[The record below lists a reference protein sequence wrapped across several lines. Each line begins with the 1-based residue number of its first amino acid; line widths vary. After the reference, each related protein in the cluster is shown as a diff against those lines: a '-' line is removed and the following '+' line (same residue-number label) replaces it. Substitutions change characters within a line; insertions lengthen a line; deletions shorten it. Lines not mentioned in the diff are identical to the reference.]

1 MDLEKNFQKKVLKN
15 GMTIL
20 FEKRNVPVVSVAFA
34 VRAGGINEEIS
45 EKGISH
51 FIEHM
56 LYKGTKTRTS
66 KQIAEEIE
74 KNGGELN
81 GFTSE
86 EITAYFCK
94 MPSKHLDIALNVLTD
109 IIKNSVFDE
118 KELEK
123 ERKVIFEE
131 IKMYKDNPQMHS
143 ISEIQKLLYTGTLG
157 INLAGTYESM
167 NSIDRK
173 KIMEKFKQIYEPNN
187 FILCVVGDADFEQII
202 KFAEKNF
209 GSPPRDTQGG
219 HENLRAGDSSKDDAA
234 APSSKDDAAAPSG
247 EPQKSAV
254 PKQDFE
260 LKNENKIEEREGVDQ
275 ANLVFAYHVPAA
287 SDNKCYAAK
296 VLSSLMTGGMSSR
309 LFEEIREKR
318 NLAYAVSGDSEI
330 NRDFAY
336 NLIYVGTMKENIE
349 QVKKIIFNEF
359 EKVSVQ
365 LSEKELKEIKEQL
378 IGNYQISME
387 GSQTQMIN
395 LLISEIQGEAKDFYE
410 YEKNISKVKL
420 KDVKDLAKKAIKE
433 YSFFAL
439 VPKK

>member
-1 MDLEKNFQKKVLKN
+1 MIDLRKNFQKKVLKN
-15 GMTIL
+15 GMTLL

-34 VRAGGINEEIS
+34 VRAGGINEGVS

-51 FIEHM
+51 FIEHL

-94 MPSKHLDIALNVLTD
+94 IPSKHLDIALNVLAD
-109 IIKNSVFDE
+109 IIKNPVFDE

-143 ISEIQKLLYTGTLG
+143 ISEIQKLLYTGTLE
-157 INLAGTYESM
+157 INLTGTFESM

-173 KIMEKFKQIYEPNN
+173 KIIEKFKQIYEPNN
-187 FILCVVGDADFEQII
+187 FILSVVGDADFEQIVN
-202 KFAEKNF
+202 FAEKNF
-209 GSPPRDTQGG
+209 
-219 HENLRAGDSSKDDAA
+219 ENT
-234 APSSKDDAAAPSG
+234 
-247 EPQKSAV
+247 KSQI
-254 PKQDFE
+254 PKQNFE
-260 LKNENKIEEREGVDQ
+260 LKNENKLEEREGVDQ
-275 ANLVFAYHVPAA
+275 ANLIFAYHVPTA
-287 SDNKCYAAK
+287 SEDKCYAAK
-296 VLSSLMTGGMSSR
+296 ILSSLMTGGMSSR

-318 NLAYAVSGDSEI
+318 NLAYAVSGDSNI

-336 NLIYVGTMKENIE
+336 NLIYVGTMSEN
-349 QVKKIIFNEF
+349 VKKVKELILKEF
-359 EKVSVQ
+359 EKVSVK
-365 LSEKELKEIKEQL
+365 LNEEELKKIKEQL

-387 GSQTQMIN
+387 DSQTQMIN
-395 LLISEIQGEAKDFYE
+395 LLVSEIQGDAKDFYE

-420 KDVKDLAKKAIKE
+420 KDVKELAKKTIKE

-439 VPKK
+439 VPKEKK

>member
-1 MDLEKNFQKKVLKN
+1 MKFDFQKKILPN
-15 GMTIL
+15 GMTIV
-20 FEKRNVPVVSVAFA
+20 FEKRNVPVVSVVFA
-34 VRAGGINEEIS
+34 VRAGGINEEVS

-86 EITAYFCK
+86 EITAYYCK
-94 MPSKHLDIALNVLTD
+94 MPSKHLEIALNVLTD

-143 ISEIQKLLYTGTLG
+143 LSETQKLLYTGTLG
-157 INLAGTYESM
+157 INLAGTFESM

-173 KIMEKFKQIYEPNN
+173 KITKKFKQIYEPNN
-187 FILCVVGDADFEQII
+187 FILCVVGDANFEQII

-209 GSPPRDTQGG
+209 GNG
-219 HENLRAGDSSKDDAA
+219 
-234 APSSKDDAAAPSG
+234 
-247 EPQKSAV
+247 KSQV
-254 PKQDFE
+254 PKQKFE
-260 LKNENKIEEREGVDQ
+260 LKNESKTEEREGVDQ
-275 ANLVFAYHVPAA
+275 ANLVFAYHIPTA
-287 SDNKCYAAK
+287 SDDGCYAAK

-318 NLAYAVSGDSEI
+318 NLAYAISGDSNI

-336 NLIYVGTMKENIE
+336 NLIYVGTMKENVDK
-349 QVKKIIFNEF
+349 VKELILKEF
-359 EKVSVQ
+359 EKVSKE
-365 LSEKELKEIKEQL
+365 LTEKELNQTKEQL

-387 GSQTQMIN
+387 DSQTQMIN
-395 LLISEIQGEAKDFYE
+395 LLVSEIQGDAKDFYE

-420 KDVKDLAKKAIKE
+420 KDVKELAKKTIKE

-439 VPKK
+439 VPKEKKNLKLKKNL

>member
-1 MDLEKNFQKKVLKN
+1 MEFNFKKKVLNN
-15 GMTIL
+15 GMIIL
-20 FEKRNVPVVSVAFA
+20 FEKRDVPVVSVALA
-34 VRAGGINEEIS
+34 VKAGGINEDVL

-56 LYKGTKTRTS
+56 LYKGTKSRTS

-86 EITAYFCK
+86 EITAYYCK

-109 IIKNSVFDE
+109 IIKNSLFDE

-123 ERKVIFEE
+123 ERKVILEE

-143 ISEIQKLLYTGTLG
+143 LSEIQKLLYAGTLG
-157 INLAGTYESM
+157 INLAGTSETLKRF
-167 NSIDRK
+167 NRK
-173 KIMEKFKQIYEPNN
+173 KILEKFKQIYEPNN
-187 FILCVVGDADFEQII
+187 FILCVVGEADFEQII

-209 GSPPRDTQGG
+209 EEG
-219 HENLRAGDSSKDDAA
+219 
-234 APSSKDDAAAPSG
+234 
-247 EPQKSAV
+247 KSQV
-254 PKQDFE
+254 PKQKFE
-260 LKNENKIEEREGVDQ
+260 LKNESKTEEREGVDQ
-275 ANLVFAYHVPAA
+275 ANLIFAYHVPTA
-287 SDNKCYAAK
+287 SDDKCYSAK
-296 VLSSLMTGGMSSR
+296 VLSSLMAGGMSSR

-318 NLAYAVSGDSEI
+318 NLAYAISGDSYI

-336 NLIYVGTMKENIE
+336 NFIYVGTMKENVE

-359 EKVSVQ
+359 EKVAKN
-365 LSEKELKEIKEQL
+365 LAEKELKEVKEKL

-387 GSQTQMIN
+387 DSQTQMIN
-395 LLISEIQGEAKDFYE
+395 LLASEIQGEAEDFYE

-420 KDVKDLAKKAIKE
+420 EDVKELAKKAIKE
-433 YSFFAL
+433 HSFFAL
-439 VPKK
+439 VPKDKK

>member
-1 MDLEKNFQKKVLKN
+1 MVNLIKNFQKKILKN
-15 GMTIL
+15 GMTII

-86 EITAYFCK
+86 EVTGYYCK
-94 MPSKHLDIALNVLTD
+94 MPSKHFDIALNVLTD

-209 GSPPRDTQGG
+209 GDRRSQI
-219 HENLRAGDSSKDDAA
+219 
-234 APSSKDDAAAPSG
+234 
-247 EPQKSAV
+247 
-254 PKQDFE
+254 PKQKFE
-260 LKNENKIEEREGVDQ
+260 LKNESKTEEREGVDQ
-275 ANLVFAYHVPAA
+275 ANLVFAYHVPSA
-287 SDNKCYAAK
+287 DNDKCYAAK
-296 VLSSLMTGGMSSR
+296 VLSSLIT
-309 LFEEIREKR
+309 
-318 NLAYAVSGDSEI
+318 
-330 NRDFAY
+330 
-336 NLIYVGTMKENIE
+336 
-349 QVKKIIFNEF
+349 
-359 EKVSVQ
+359 
-365 LSEKELKEIKEQL
+365 
-378 IGNYQISME
+378 
-387 GSQTQMIN
+387 
-395 LLISEIQGEAKDFYE
+395 
-410 YEKNISKVKL
+410 
-420 KDVKDLAKKAIKE
+420 
-433 YSFFAL
+433 
-439 VPKK
+439 

>member
-1 MDLEKNFQKKVLKN
+1 MDLGKNFQKKVLKN

-20 FEKRNVPVVSVAFA
+20 FEKRNVPVISVVFA

-45 EKGISH
+45 EKGVSH

-86 EITAYFCK
+86 EITAYYCK
-94 MPSKHLDIALNVLTD
+94 MPSKHLDVALNVLTD
-109 IIKNSVFDE
+109 IIKNSVFDK

-157 INLAGTYESM
+157 INLAGTFESM
-167 NSIDRK
+167 N
-173 KIMEKFKQIYEPNN
+173 KINREKIIEKFKQIYEPNN
-187 FILCVVGDADFEQII
+187 FILCVVGDAEFDKII
-202 KFAEKNF
+202 KSAEKNF
-209 GSPPRDTQGG
+209 GN
-219 HENLRAGDSSKDDAA
+219 E
-234 APSSKDDAAAPSG
+234 
-247 EPQKSAV
+247 KSQI
-254 PKQDFE
+254 PKQKFE
-260 LKNENKIEEREGVDQ
+260 LKNESKTEEREGVDQ
-275 ANLVFAYHVPAA
+275 ANLVFAYHVPTA
-287 SDNKCYAAK
+287 SEDKCYAAK
-296 VLSSLMTGGMSSR
+296 VLSSLMAGGMSSR

-318 NLAYAVSGDSEI
+318 NLAYAISGDSNI

-336 NLIYVGTMKENIE
+336 NFIYVGAMPEN
-349 QVKKIIFNEF
+349 VKKVKELILKEF
-359 EKVSVQ
+359 EKVSKE
-365 LSEKELKEIKEQL
+365 LTEKELNQTKEQL

-387 GSQTQMIN
+387 DSQSQMVN
-395 LLISEIQGEAKDFYE
+395 LLVSEIQGEAKDFYE

-420 KDVKDLAKKAIKE
+420 NDVKELAKKAIKE

-439 VPKK
+439 VPKEKKRI

>member
-1 MDLEKNFQKKVLKN
+1 MDLKTNFKKKILSN
-15 GMTIL
+15 GMTII

-34 VRAGGINEEIS
+34 VRAGGIHEEVS

-74 KNGGELN
+74 QNGGELN

-86 EITAYFCK
+86 EITAYYCK

-157 INLAGTYESM
+157 INLAGTFESM
-167 NSIDRK
+167 NKIDRK
-173 KIMEKFKQIYEPNN
+173 KIIEKFKQIYEPNN
-187 FILCVVGDADFEQII
+187 FILCVVGDADFEQITR
-202 KFAEKNF
+202 FAEKNF
-209 GSPPRDTQGG
+209 GNSPRD
-219 HENLRAGDSSKDDAA
+219 D
-234 APSSKDDAAAPSG
+234 SG
-247 EPQKSAV
+247 EPSKSKVPNQK
-254 PKQDFE
+254 FE
-260 LKNENKIEEREGVDQ
+260 LKNESKIEEREGVDQ
-275 ANLVFAYHVPAA
+275 ANLVFAYHIPLAK
-287 SDNKCYAAK
+287 DEKCYSAK
-296 VLSSLMTGGMSSR
+296 ILSSLMTGGMSSR

-318 NLAYAVSGDSEI
+318 NLAYAISGDSNI
-330 NRDFAY
+330 N
-336 NLIYVGTMKENIE
+336 
-349 QVKKIIFNEF
+349 KK
-359 EKVSVQ
+359 
-365 LSEKELKEIKEQL
+365 KELNKIKEQL

-387 GSQTQMIN
+387 DSRTQMIN
-395 LLISEIQGEAKDFYE
+395 LLVSEIQGEAKDFYE

-420 KDVKDLAKKAIKE
+420 KDVRELAKKAIKE

-439 VPKK
+439 VPKEKK

>member
-1 MDLEKNFQKKVLKN
+1 MVNLIKNFQKKILKN
-15 GMTIL
+15 GMTII

-209 GSPPRDTQGG
+209 GDRRSQI
-219 HENLRAGDSSKDDAA
+219 
-234 APSSKDDAAAPSG
+234 
-247 EPQKSAV
+247 
-254 PKQDFE
+254 PKQKFE
-260 LKNENKIEEREGVDQ
+260 LKNESKTEEREGVDQ

>member
-1 MDLEKNFQKKVLKN
+1 MKFNFHKKILPN

-20 FEKRNVPVVSVAFA
+20 FEKRDVPVISVAFA
-34 VRAGGINEEIS
+34 VRAGGINEKIS

-56 LYKGTKTRTS
+56 MYKGTKTRTS

-86 EITAYFCK
+86 EVTGYYCK

-143 ISEIQKLLYTGTLG
+143 LSEIQKLLYTGTLG
-157 INLAGTYESM
+157 INLAGTFESM
-167 NSIDRK
+167 NSINRK
-173 KIMEKFKQIYEPNN
+173 KSIEKFKKIYEPNN
-187 FILCVVGDADFEQII
+187 FILCVVGDADFDKII
-202 KFAEKNF
+202 KFVEKNF
-209 GSPPRDTQGG
+209 GD
-219 HENLRAGDSSKDDAA
+219 N
-234 APSSKDDAAAPSG
+234 
-247 EPQKSAV
+247 KSQI
-254 PKQDFE
+254 PKQNFE
-260 LKNENKIEEREGVDQ
+260 LKNESKIEEREGVDQ
-275 ANLVFAYHVPAA
+275 ANLVFAYHVPTA
-287 SDNKCYAAK
+287 SEDECYAAK
-296 VLSSLMTGGMSSR
+296 VLSSLMAGGMSSR

-318 NLAYAVSGDSEI
+318 NLAYAIHGDSNI

-336 NLIYVGTMKENIE
+336 NFIYVGAMPEN
-349 QVKKIIFNEF
+349 VKKVKELILKEF
-359 EKVSVQ
+359 EKVSNRFD
-365 LSEKELKEIKEQL
+365 EEELKKVKEQL

-387 GSQTQMIN
+387 DSQAQMIN
-395 LLISEIQGEAKDFYE
+395 LLVSEIQGEAKDFYE

-420 KDVKDLAKKAIKE
+420 NDVKVLAKKAIKE

-439 VPKK
+439 VPKGKKEE